1 MLTTLGVAPIARGVW
16 TPMSSRRKMSKEYCN
31 NKMTTES
38 KEELRSK
45 LKDALEEA
53 AGLHD
58 KVDEQSI
65 VIGLLASRVRELI
78 TPPRTS

>member
-1 MLTTLGVAPIARGVW
+1 
-16 TPMSSRRKMSKEYCN
+16 MSKEYCK

-38 KEELRSK
+38 KEELRTK

-65 VIGLLASRVRELI
+65 VIGLLSKRVRELGT
-78 TPPRTS
+78 TPQTS